1 MASAYIDFK
10 TGWPMTRKHLLV
22 RPQVQK
28 VVKCAQ
34 PVQIR
39 KPFILTAGVTL
50 AFRE

>member
-1 MASAYIDFK
+1 MANAYIDFK
-10 TGWPMTRKHLLV
+10 TGWPLTRKYLLV
-22 RPQVQK
+22 RAQVQK

-39 KPFILTAGVTL
+39 KQLIFTAGVKL